1 MTFEDIL
8 AVAIIIIVAVTVVAF
23 SYFWN
28 QREDTLD

>member
-1 MTFEDIL
+1 MTFEDWL
-8 AVAIIIIVAVTVVAF
+8 AISIIVIVAVTVIAF